1 MRQSALKINQMI
13 KLRPKTLIIILGIIS
28 GLTDLATR
36 NASDVVKGLTGYTMS
51 KVSIATNLA
60 TIFEKH
66 KAGTLQTE
74 DFAGLAS
81 ATASTLAGIG
91 IAAGT
96 VASSA
101 VIVKIAAIAS
111 AGLFLYDQRGK
122 IKEVWN
128 AVNPDHPIKLSD
140 GDITAWVLDNV
151 TMPDFPYPNFPEI
164 PQENLPIPEYNPPQ
178 DNDNTDTGWGAGDK
192 NGGCGA
198 AGGPGQGG
206 KDPGNAATV
215 PRRGDPLTFDLD
227 GDGIETTGR
236 GNRIVF
242 DHNADGV
249 KNGTGWVNADDGLL
263 VLDRDGNGTIDSGR
277 ELFGDNTIKSNG
289 ERAKNGFDAL
299 ADFDLNADGKID
311 ALDDVFANLRLWR
324 DANQDGISQS
334 EELLTLSDL
343 NIASIN
349 LQNTKNNTNLNGTG
363 NVQTLAANLFILF

>member
-1 MRQSALKINQMI
+1 MAAPCVPENPITAEDFENIAGYLKIAGVAVSKI
-13 KLRPKTLIIILGIIS
+13 PGTPPIVGPLLGF
-28 GLTDLATR
+28 LTGQNRWAASVGDLADKIKKGTVKPEDY
-36 NASDVVKGLTGYTMS
+36 ADV
-51 KVSIATNLA
+51 
-60 TIFEKH
+60 
-66 KAGTLQTE
+66 
-74 DFAGLAS
+74 AS
-81 ATASTLAGIG
+81 ATASTLVSFGLLIG
-91 IAAGT
+91 
-96 VASSA
+96 
-101 VIVKIAAIAS
+101 
-111 AGLFLYDQRGK
+111 
-122 IKEVWN
+122 N
-128 AVNPDHPIKLSD
+128 VNPWIKGISLAVAVGLAAWKNRELIAEVY
-140 GDITAWVLDNV
+140 GDTSEAVSEYILDRLIPDAEAG
-151 TMPDFPYPNFPEI
+151 MADFPYPPSGADGSGEEGSN
-164 PQENLPIPEYNPPQ
+164 YNPPQ

-206 KDPGNAATV
+206 KDSGNAATV

-289 ERAKNGFDAL
+289 ERAQNGFDAL
-299 ADFDLNADGKID
+299 ADWDVNEDGVID
-311 ALDDVFANLRLWR
+311 AQDEIFTELRLWR
-324 DANQDGISQS
+324 DLNQDGISQS